1 MEPETADLAQ
11 LLAELDEHVKLMADV
26 SAAWAHDKGLLQ
38 TAAAGRRSRYS
49 VLPRRH
55 TRAFFQQRHQ
65 VAVVGEDLV
74 GRK

>member
-1 MEPETADLAQ
+1 
-11 LLAELDEHVKLMADV
+11 MADV

-55 TRAFFQQRHQ
+55 TRAFFQQRH
-65 VAVVGEDLV
+65 
-74 GRK
+74 RSP